1 MLNLASSF
9 DEKSFESFI
18 RDFFPDFIPDR
29 RPIPKQGDIFPSITY
44 LGESEKLRTS
54 VLVVT
59 TTLGINSRISLTKQ
73 SFKILK
79 NYGIYRALI
88 VYLNPDQTIWRLSL
102 LTAQPMWADGKIIQ
116 SFSNPERHSYVL
128 GSEVGVATAR
138 KFLLNMGSVAD
149 FEDLK
154 FRFSIEAINK
164 EFYTDISK
172 YFYELIGRYDESG
185 KLIQK
190 PLLGLPGKSTHR
202 ESQEYAIRLFGRIIF
217 CWFLKE
223 KKSPGNLQLLPSS
236 VFDEAVESGKDI
248 LRSVL
253 EPLFFLCLNTPL
265 EERAAK
271 YSKSGYELVPYLN
284 GGLFHPNEGNG
295 GDYFAEGK
303 VSSVEIPD
311 EWFHKLFET
320 LKTYNFTL
328 DENLDFDVELSIDPE
343 MLGRIFENLLAEIS
357 PDSGESARR
366 TTGSFY
372 TPRKVVSHMTDMSL
386 RKYLLEQTN
395 VAEDKIN
402 ALITI
407 DNLDD
412 LEHPLNAAEK
422 SQISKALYTL
432 KSLDPA
438 CGSGAFPIGLL
449 QKLVFMLEQT
459 DTELEFGKSKF
470 PKNYFTGKAHLS
482 NNFNYLRKLLLIRD
496 VIHGV
501 DIQPVAV
508 EISKLRCFLTLIVE
522 QEVFDDKENRG
533 LEPLPNL
540 DFQFVCAN
548 TLIKLDDEKQFSIW
562 EDSQL
567 EEQLSDIRQD
577 YYSTNS
583 KKKKDALKK
592 KYSEIANQELSLFGE
607 SKRTSQLKSFQP
619 FVVNNQATFFD
630 SRSMFGV
637 AEFDIVIGNPPYVK
651 IEHLSDEVVGE
662 LSANYSELRNGKV
675 KPWADDLY
683 AHFIFRA
690 FDLVG
695 EKGIVCL
702 ITNDSFI
709 GLDSKARVRAKLLD
723 ENLIELISCPKET
736 FGATVYTAIFL
747 ASRTKL
753 KDESYIG
760 SKFTFPEFELVD
772 QHSISKDYVRK
783 LPNERFV
790 LQEDELV
797 SKMLGHKQIGD
808 YVRVID
814 TGIDSGNVREKMFFK
829 EKNPLAKDKLLQG
842 RQIQRWAI
850 NWDSPNAKFK
860 YCNPNYEPQDSF
872 GIGRGGKKSNLKE
885 YWGYRRGGDV
895 TNHFVPERVLLRQTS
910 DSLYAAFQS
919 LEDDGQFYTDNTL
932 FTVLLRTEEG
942 SLKYFLGILN
952 SRLLNYVYQFLS
964 SEEGKTLAQVKT
976 GLVEQ
981 LPVVYDK
988 AKEKH
993 VVQLVEKL
1001 IEMRRA
1007 NPGIDVSDVEIEL
1020 DEYVCDLF
1028 GLNDDEKK
1036 LILSMSAK

>member
-1 MLNLASSF
+1 M
-9 DEKSFESFI
+9 
-18 RDFFPDFIPDR
+18 
-29 RPIPKQGDIFPSITY
+29 
-44 LGESEKLRTS
+44 
-54 VLVVT
+54 
-59 TTLGINSRISLTKQ
+59 
-73 SFKILK
+73 
-79 NYGIYRALI
+79 
-88 VYLNPDQTIWRLSL
+88 
-102 LTAQPMWADGKIIQ
+102 
-116 SFSNPERHSYVL
+116 
-128 GSEVGVATAR
+128 
-138 KFLLNMGSVAD
+138 
-149 FEDLK
+149 
-154 FRFSIEAINK
+154 
-164 EFYTDISK
+164 
-172 YFYELIGRYDESG
+172 
-185 KLIQK
+185 
-190 PLLGLPGKSTHR
+190 
-202 ESQEYAIRLFGRIIF
+202 
-217 CWFLKE
+217 
-223 KKSPGNLQLLPSS
+223 
-236 VFDEAVESGKDI
+236 
-248 LRSVL
+248 
-253 EPLFFLCLNTPL
+253 
-265 EERAAK
+265 
-271 YSKSGYELVPYLN
+271 
-284 GGLFHPNEGNG
+284 
-295 GDYFAEGK
+295 
-303 VSSVEIPD
+303 EIPD

-422 SQISKALYTL
+422 SQISQALYTL

-470 PKNYFTGKAHLS
+470 PKNYFTGKTHLS

-637 AEFDIVIGNPPYVK
+637 VEFDIVIGNPPYVK
-651 IEHLSDEVVGE
+651 IEHLSDEVVKE

-675 KPWADDLY
+675 KPWADDLV
-683 AHFIFRA
+683 A
-690 FDLVG
+690 
-695 EKGIVCL
+695 CQC
-702 ITNDSFI
+702 S
-709 GLDSKARVRAKLLD
+709 
-723 ENLIELISCPKET
+723 
-736 FGATVYTAIFL
+736 
-747 ASRTKL
+747 
-753 KDESYIG
+753 
-760 SKFTFPEFELVD
+760 
-772 QHSISKDYVRK
+772 
-783 LPNERFV
+783 
-790 LQEDELV
+790 
-797 SKMLGHKQIGD
+797 
-808 YVRVID
+808 
-814 TGIDSGNVREKMFFK
+814 
-829 EKNPLAKDKLLQG
+829 
-842 RQIQRWAI
+842 
-850 NWDSPNAKFK
+850 
-860 YCNPNYEPQDSF
+860 
-872 GIGRGGKKSNLKE
+872 
-885 YWGYRRGGDV
+885 
-895 TNHFVPERVLLRQTS
+895 
-910 DSLYAAFQS
+910 
-919 LEDDGQFYTDNTL
+919 
-932 FTVLLRTEEG
+932 
-942 SLKYFLGILN
+942 
-952 SRLLNYVYQFLS
+952 
-964 SEEGKTLAQVKT
+964 
-976 GLVEQ
+976 
-981 LPVVYDK
+981 
-988 AKEKH
+988 
-993 VVQLVEKL
+993 
-1001 IEMRRA
+1001 
-1007 NPGIDVSDVEIEL
+1007 
-1020 DEYVCDLF
+1020 
-1028 GLNDDEKK
+1028 
-1036 LILSMSAK
+1036 

>member
-29 RPIPKQGDIFPSITY
+29 RPIPKQGDIFPNITY

-79 NYGIYRALI
+79 NFGIYRALI

-128 GSEVGVATAR
+128 GTDVGVATAR

-172 YFYELIGRYDESG
+172 YFYELIGRYDETG
-185 KLIQK
+185 KLVQK

-223 KKSPGNLQLLPSS
+223 KKSPANLQLLPSGI
-236 VFDEAVESGKDI
+236 FDEAVETGKDI

-253 EPLFFLCLNTPL
+253 EPLFFLCLNMPL

-271 YSKSGYELVPYLN
+271 YSKNGYELVPYLN

-311 EWFHKLFET
+311 EWFHKLFEI

-372 TPRKVVSHMTDMSL
+372 TPRKVVSHMTDMAL
-386 RKYLLEQTN
+386 RKYLLEQTS

-412 LEHPLNAAEK
+412 LEHPLNTSEK
-422 SQISKALYTL
+422 SQISKALYAL

-459 DTELEFGKSKF
+459 DSELEFGKSKF

-522 QEVFDDKENRG
+522 QEVFDDKDNRG

-651 IEHLSDEVVGE
+651 IEHLTDEVVAE
-662 LSANYSELRNGKV
+662 LSSNYSELRNGKL

-683 AHFIFRA
+683 AHFVFRA

-695 EKGIVCL
+695 DKGIVCL

-747 ASRTKL
+747 ASRSKL
-753 KDESYIG
+753 KDDSYIG

-790 LQEDELV
+790 LQEDALV
-797 SKMLGHKQIGD
+797 AKMLSFKTIGE

-829 EKNPLAKDKLLQG
+829 EKSPIAKDKLLQG

-910 DSLYAAFQS
+910 DSLYAAFQTI
-919 LEDDGQFYTDNTL
+919 EEDGQFYTDNTL
-932 FTVLLRTEEG
+932 FTVLLRTDEG

-952 SRLLNYVYQFLS
+952 SKLLNYVYQFLS

-981 LPVVYDK
+981 LPVVYEK
-988 AKEKH
+988 SKESK
-993 VVQLVEKL
+993 LVKL
-1001 IEMRRA
+1001 VDALIDARRA
-1007 NPGIDVSDVEIEL
+1007 NPGVDVSDLELEL
-1020 DEYVCDLF
+1020 DTFVCDLF
-1028 GLNDDEKK
+1028 GLTDDEKK
-1036 LILSMSAK
+1036 IILAR